1 MKPEQFDQMLGTLND
16 LGTKVDTIS
25 YLSLTVRA
33 RCGAARTAGA
43 NETGC

>member
-1 MKPEQFDQMLGTLND
+1 MKPEQFDQMLGALDD
-16 LGTKVDTIS
+16 LGTKIDTIS
-25 YLSLTVRA
+25 CLSLPVRA

>member
-1 MKPEQFDQMLGTLND
+1 MEPFDQMLRALNGF
-16 LGTKVDTIS
+16 GTKVDAIS
-25 YLSLTVRA
+25 CLSLPVRA